1 MDKYQPYL
9 EWIDARHEDMLERVL
24 KWSAINS
31 GSTNVAGLGIMI
43 EALRQAFEPLGGAIE
58 DIPLNPREV
67 VLCDGTVGQEPLGHA
82 LRVTKRAQ
90 ARHKILL
97 AIHMDT
103 VFAADHPFQDC
114 RFIDNNT
121 LNGPGV
127 ADAKGGIA
135 VILTALEALER
146 SPFAGEIGFQ
156 VLINPDEEIGSPGS
170 AGLLEEAA
178 RWAHLG
184 LLYEPALADGT
195 LAGARKG
202 SGNYAAVVRGRSA
215 HAGREHAK
223 GRNAI
228 AALAEFIG
236 AIDGLNGQ
244 REGVTVTAA
253 VIEGGAALNVV
264 PDLAIC
270 RFNIR
275 IGVPGDQDWIE
286 GCLDAISGRIA
297 RRDGIAI
304 ELHGGFGRP
313 PKILSDHDKRLL
325 DLIAGCGSELGL
337 AIKAKATGG
346 CCDGNNLA
354 ALGLAN
360 VDTLGARG
368 GAIHSAD
375 EFLLLDSLTE
385 RAKLTALFLM
395 KLGAGEIEWS
405 TAAPRG

>member
-9 EWIDARHEDMLERVL
+9 EWIDGRHEDMLERVL

-31 GSTNVAGLGIMI
+31 GSTNVAGLGNMMA
-43 EALRQAFEPLGGAIE
+43 ALREAFEPLGGAIE
-58 DIPLNPREV
+58 DIPLAPREV
-67 VLCDGTVGQEPLGHA
+67 VLSDGTLGQEPLGHA
-82 LRVTKRAQ
+82 LRITKRAQ

-114 RFIDNNT
+114 RFIDGNT

-135 VILTALEALER
+135 IILTALEALER
-146 SPFAGEIGFQ
+146 SPFATDIGFQ

-170 AGLLEEAA
+170 AALLAEAA

-202 SGNYAAVVRGRSA
+202 SGNYAAVIRGRPA
-215 HAGREHAK
+215 HAGREHEK

-236 AIDGLNGQ
+236 EIDGLNGQ
-244 REGVTVTAA
+244 REGVTVNAA

-275 IGVPGDQDWIE
+275 IAVPGDRDWIE
-286 GCLDAISGRIA
+286 GCLDAIRGRIA

-313 PKILSDHDKRLL
+313 PKILTDDNKRLL
-325 DLIAGCGSELGL
+325 DLIAGCGAELGL
-337 AIKAKATGG
+337 TIRTKATGG

-368 GAIHSAD
+368 GAIHGGD

-395 KLGAGEIEWS
+395 KLGAGEIAWA
-405 TAAPRG
+405 TAARRR

>member
-9 EWIDARHEDMLERVL
+9 EWIDARREDMLERVL

-58 DIPLNPREV
+58 DIPLTPREV
-67 VLCDGTVGQEPLGHA
+67 VLSDGAPGQEPLGRA

-114 RFIDNNT
+114 RFIDDNT

-146 SPFAGEIGFQ
+146 SPFAGDIGFQ

-170 AGLLEEAA
+170 AALLEEAA

-215 HAGREHAK
+215 HAGREHEK

-228 AALAEFIG
+228 AAVAEFIG
-236 AIDGLNGQ
+236 EIDGLNGQ

-275 IGVPGDQDWIE
+275 IGVPADQDWIE
-286 GCLDAISGRIA
+286 GCLDAITTRIA
-297 RRDGIAI
+297 RRDGIRV

-313 PKILSDHDKRLL
+313 PKILTDDNKHLL
-325 DLIAGCGSELGL
+325 DLIAECGAELGL
-337 AIKAKATGG
+337 AIKARATGG

-360 VDTLGARG
+360 IDTLGARG
-368 GAIHSAD
+368 GAIHSGD

-405 TAAPRG
+405 AGAPR